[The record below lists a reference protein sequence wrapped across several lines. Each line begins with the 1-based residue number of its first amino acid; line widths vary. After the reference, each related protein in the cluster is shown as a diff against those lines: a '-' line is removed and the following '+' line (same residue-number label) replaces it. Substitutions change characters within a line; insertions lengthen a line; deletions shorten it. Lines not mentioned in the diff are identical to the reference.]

1 MPGVNE
7 AELKARRRRSAAQ
20 LTGRPFPVSVG
31 SGAPGGPNRESAAVA
46 EEKDKPKEEFE
57 ENIISEN
64 VVMADR
70 ADDSCCARLAHYCSG
85 LLGREAAFSLSW
97 SGQLKG
103 SAQLK

>member
-1 MPGVNE
+1 MSGVNK

-20 LTGRPFPVSVG
+20 LTGRSFPVSVG

>member
-1 MPGVNE
+1 MPGVNK

-20 LTGRPFPVSVG
+20 LTGRSLPASAG
-31 SGAPGGPNRESAAVA
+31 RGAPGGPNQESATVA
-46 EEKDKPKEEFE
+46 EEKDKPEEEFE

-64 VVMADR
+64 VVMANR

-85 LLGREAAFSLSW
+85 LLGREAAFSFSW
-97 SGQLKG
+97 SGQLEG

>member
-1 MPGVNE
+1 MPGVNK

-64 VVMADR
+64 VVMAGR
-70 ADDSCCARLAHYCSG
+70 ADDSCCARLAHYFSG
-85 LLGREAAFSLSW
+85 LLGREAAFSLS
-97 SGQLKG
+97 
-103 SAQLK
+103 